1 MLKTILKTSGYIAC
15 LLVSGIASA
24 TGLGGMAV
32 SSNLGQ
38 PLKAEIELVAVEKAD
53 RNSIVAKLASV
64 ESFKAAGIDYPYTLP
79 KLKFEVT
86 NRDSAQ
92 PRIRISSTQPVN
104 EPFVTLLVE
113 VAWPSGKLMREY
125 TFLLD
130 PVGFNVEPQ
139 PETVRPVA
147 PVVSTPPA
155 LSAPQP
161 MAQPAV
167 TPTPMP
173 ATALAE
179 TAPVE
184 PAPTNTAGMDP
195 AAVAAAEA
203 AAYDAA
209 IANASEDAKPEA
221 APVAEPAPVAASEV
235 PAAMEQDA
243 LSKEEAIPVPESVD
257 IKVVRGDSL
266 SKIALRVKPADVS
279 LERMLV
285 AMYRA
290 NSHAFMGKNMNR
302 LKAGKIIRIPDAEE
316 IDAVQQDEAVKVY
329 RAQVE
334 DWNAYRQQLAAVRAE
349 AREQTAQQGSS
360 GKVTAAVTE
369 TKTSKDAPTE
379 VLKLSKGEAPGDG
392 VAGGSATSKE
402 EESVAK
408 AKALKDAQNRT
419 ALLEKNVKDLQRLA
433 ELKKQQAEAAQ
444 KTAPAPGAGVAT
456 SSMGASAP
464 VPAKPVAKPAVPAP
478 VEAPPVEVSFID
490 TLLEDP
496 ILLGGGAA
504 GLIALLGAG
513 LWFSRRSGKE
523 TPKQSETA
531 SSNSEDIGSSTGRI
545 AEPVMPS
552 PDTGDFTQQADDAEE
567 EKASEEVD
575 PIAEADLFLTFGRDV
590 QAEEVLKEA
599 LNSRPGDAPIILKL
613 LSIYA
618 TRKDANAFMTY
629 ARQIKDGG
637 DEAAWMQASAM
648 GRELE
653 PSNPFYGG
661 EGEATEAAAP
671 QAEEAAEPAVDFDL
685 GFGNSEGESEATN
698 SLDTLMMDTFATEK
712 VEEKTEEAVAPEEA
726 ISPVDDFLGTVVMQ
740 PSTGGSESTTILSA
754 ADMQAASESPMDF
767 DITGALSGGDS
778 SDDKADAETAGS
790 DDLIFDVT
798 STHSGVPSQI
808 AEEAAVPEQAS
819 DDLVFDVTATHPGF
833 QAPVEAAAEPSAS
846 EGLDD
851 LMFDITSAA
860 EPTESAP
867 AAEAESGSGDDAM
880 AFTLDIP
887 DVATSDEEQ
896 PSAPVDI
903 GLGDISLDL
912 DALGGSQESAPA
924 GEVKDE
930 RWQEVATKLDLA
942 KAYQEMGDGAGA
954 KEILEEV
961 LRDGD
966 EQQRAS
972 AQSILDQL

>member
-1 MLKTILKTSGYIAC
+1 
-15 LLVSGIASA
+15 
-24 TGLGGMAV
+24 MAV

-64 ESFKAAGIDYPYTLP
+64 EAFKAAGIDYPYALP
-79 KLKFEVT
+79 KLKFAIA

-92 PRIRISSTQPVN
+92 PRVIITSAQPVN

-130 PVGFNVEPQ
+130 PVGFAVEPQ
-139 PETVRPVA
+139 AETVKPIA

-155 LSAPQP
+155 LSEPLPVAD
-161 MAQPAV
+161 A
-167 TPTPMP
+167 MP
-173 ATALAE
+173 
-179 TAPVE
+179 E
-184 PAPTNTAGMDP
+184 PLIAPTVPEAP
-195 AAVAAAEA
+195 AEA
-203 AAYDAA
+203 APAEVSAEATDVEPTAA
-209 IANASEDAKPEA
+209 EQ
-221 APVAEPAPVAASEV
+221 APVTEAPPAEEVAAMPAEPVQEEAPVVVE
-235 PAAMEQDA
+235 DA
-243 LSKEEAIPVPESVD
+243 LSKEEAIPVAENVD

-266 SKIALRVKPADVS
+266 SKIALKVKPADVS

-290 NSHAFMGKNMNR
+290 NSDAFMGKNMNR
-302 LKAGKIIRIPDAEE
+302 LKAGKIIRVPDAAE
-316 IDAVQQDEAVKVY
+316 IEAVQQGEAVKVY

-349 AREQTAQQGSS
+349 AREQTAQQGAS

-369 TKTSKDAPTE
+369 KAASKEAPTE

-392 VAGGSATSKE
+392 VAGGSASSKE

-408 AKALKDAQNRT
+408 AKALKEAQDRT
-419 ALLEKNVKDLQRLA
+419 ALLEKNVKDLERLA

-444 KTAPAPGAGVAT
+444 KATQAPDAGVPTA
-456 SSMGASAP
+456 SIGASAP

-478 VEAPPVEVSFID
+478 VEVPQAEVSLID
-490 TLLEDP
+490 SLLEDP
-496 ILLGGGAA
+496 VLLGGGAA

-513 LWFSRRSGKE
+513 FWLSRRSGK
-523 TPKQSETA
+523 TVPKKAAAAVASEA
-531 SSNSEDIGSSTGRI
+531 DDIGSSTGRI

-552 PDTGDFTQQADDAEE
+552 PDTGDFTQQAEDTAEE
-567 EKASEEVD
+567 SHSDEVD

-599 LNSRPGDAPIILKL
+599 LNSKPGDVPIILKL
-613 LSIYA
+613 LSIYS
-618 TRKDANAFMTY
+618 TRKDTNAFMTY

-637 DEAAWMQASAM
+637 DEAAWQQVAAM

-653 PSNPFYGG
+653 PGNPYYGG
-661 EGEATEAAAP
+661 DGEANDAGAP
-671 QAEEAAEPAVDFDL
+671 QVEETAEPAVDFDL
-685 GFGNSEGESEATN
+685 GFGSSGSENQESNA
-698 SLDTLMMDTFATEK
+698 LDTMMMDTFATEK
-712 VEEKTEEAVAPEEA
+712 SEATAQA
-726 ISPVDDFLGTVVMQ
+726 DDFLGTVVMQ
-740 PSTGGSESTTILSA
+740 PQSSSSESTTILSA
-754 ADMQAASESPMDF
+754 KEMQAASEAPMDF
-767 DITGALSGGDS
+767 DITGAHQDS
-778 SDDKADAETAGS
+778 ESKNKAAESTEGSNTESAAS

-798 STHSGVPSQI
+798 STHPGVPSQMT
-808 AEEAAVPEQAS
+808 EAAGASDQTEAS
-819 DDLVFDVTATHPGF
+819 DDLMFDVTSTHSGF
-833 QAPVEAAAEPSAS
+833 QAPVAAATAAETAAS

-851 LMFDITSAA
+851 LMFDITSAQPEETA
-860 EPTESAP
+860 AAKTETP
-867 AAEAESGSGDDAM
+867 ASDDSL

-887 DVATSDEEQ
+887 EYGQSAEEK
-896 PSAPVDI
+896 PSAPMDI
-903 GLGDISLDL
+903 GLGEISLNL
-912 DALGGSQESAPA
+912 DGLGGSDAASPA
-924 GEVKDE
+924 AEVKDE

-961 LRDGD
+961 MRDGD
-966 EQQRAS
+966 DQQRAS